1 MKKLLLVLTVVAMA
15 SFLLVGCL
23 GTTPDADEVVT
34 IAIIPGVT
42 APVTGATPVAATTA
56 TAQYT
61 GVVTWLP
68 DDVTFAAETVYTATI
83 TLTAKAGFTLTGVT
97 ADFFT
102 VASATAANLVDS
114 GVVEAVF
121 PATEAALVVVEP
133 TIDTIDDQEV
143 AWDFAVPWTKQVE
156 WTVGTGTITDF
167 SLTGEPATMTIS
179 AAGLITWTNIAST
192 PAVYEITVTVVTTDG
207 SDTETFVITV
217 VEPDPLVI
225 DIDVPGAYIH
235 PTKGPIVAADC
246 YEVVVTFSDNSA
258 TEGQD
263 VWARWSDVVG
273 AADGSWVLLTGNTDD
288 TEFTGEI
295 CFDGVE
301 TECDLICIEVK
312 VGTIC
317 CDPIIYSENITVDSI
332 APCASFT
339 VCVDDCGLCTE
350 GAEMSWVTT
359 CEDVCDLGYDC
370 CDDYCSGVADWTF
383 VLDDDYCDGPCDTEP
398 GTGCPINGAFE
409 CGCLLYA
416 TEAEE
421 FVEHVVDI
429 TIADNVGNT
438 FTDTWTLTF
447 DTDSLVSFTA
457 GSATPELVEGVCDW
471 DYYVDYG
478 CDWTDCAECVPEV
491 ED

>member
-114 GVVEAVF
+114 GIVEAEF
-121 PATEAALVVVEP
+121 PATAATPVAPVI
-133 TIDTIDDQEV
+133 TAIDDQEV

-192 PAVYEITVTVVTTDG
+192 PAVYAVTVTMVTTDG
-207 SDTETFVITV
+207 SDTDDFALTV
-217 VEPDPLVI
+217 VAPVVIPLVI
-225 DIDVPGAYIH
+225 DIDVPDAYVH
-235 PTKGPIVAADC
+235 PTKGPIVADAC
-246 YEVVVTFSDNSA
+246 YDVFVTFSDNSE

-263 VWARWSDVVG
+263 VWVRWNEVG
-273 AADGSWVLLTGNTDD
+273 VATGDWVLFTGNIDD
-288 TEFTGEI
+288 TEFTGAI
-295 CFDGVE
+295 CFGE
-301 TECDLICIEVK
+301 TSVDCALICIEVK

-317 CDPIIYSENITVDSI
+317 CDPIIYSEKVRVDFVE
-332 APCASFT
+332 PCASFS
-339 VCVDDCGLCTE
+339 VCVDDCDPCEE
-350 GAEMSWVTT
+350 GALMSWVTT
-359 CEDVCDLGYDC
+359 CEDVCDDPYDC
-370 CDDYCSGVADWTF
+370 CDDYCSGVADWSF

-398 GTGCPINGAFE
+398 GTDCPINGAFE

-416 TEAEE
+416 TEGT
-421 FVEHVVDI
+421 VEHVVDI
-429 TIADNVGNT
+429 IIEDNVGNT

-447 DTDSLVSFTA
+447 DTDELTGFVA
-457 GSATPELVEGVCDW
+457 NGATVIEVDGTCDW

-478 CDWTDCAECVPEV
+478 CNWTDCAECAPEV
-491 ED
+491 AY